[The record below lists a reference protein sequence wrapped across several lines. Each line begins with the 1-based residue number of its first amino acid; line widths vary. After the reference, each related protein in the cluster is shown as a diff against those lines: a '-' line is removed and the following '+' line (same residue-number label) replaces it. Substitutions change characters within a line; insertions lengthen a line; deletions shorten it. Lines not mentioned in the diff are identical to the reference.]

1 MEDSVIAVADVVIV
15 DADGAEHRSGPAE
28 AAVCLF
34 FGGREMPYSC
44 SAVGALCGADL
55 VYAARVLG
63 VLAGVVVPG
72 DAARLSAAMA
82 SALLKG
88 GMEDAEQTR
97 VSAASAAAAAA
108 CGEVAS

>member
-34 FGGREMPYSC
+34 FGGREMPEF

-55 VYAARVLG
+55 VHAARVLG